1 MSGSQALEVAIGLV
15 LMLFLLS
22 LVASSMVEVV
32 SQVLKKRSKDLAAV
46 IERMVGQPTDPA
58 VPTVAGTATYA
69 MLQMASERPP
79 SYLPARAFGDAVL
92 EIVAT
97 ARKGAADA
105 AAMFDRLPTGLQA
118 KLKPLLLN
126 AQGDLTAIRAEVET
140 WFDQTMDRMA
150 GVYKR
155 WTQVVLFVVGLTL
168 AVAANA
174 SVFGV
179 AAKLWHD
186 PVTRA
191 TVVQAAGRAAADDGA
206 SDPAT
211 NLEEVARQVDD
222 LEEVGLPLGWAGDHP
237 AGKGLGVA
245 GYVAGWLAT
254 AFLVM
259 LGAPFWFDTLTKLV
273 ALRSSGRKPPR
284 AADDPAS
291 ATRAMFGAPGQP
303 ALAREGAVPF
313 GVPVAGGA
321 TTPEERLFQN
331 LPA

>member
-22 LVASSMVEVV
+22 LVASSIVEVV
-32 SQVLKKRSKDLAAV
+32 SQLLRKRAKDLAAI
-46 IERMVGQPTDPA
+46 IERMVGEPTDPA
-58 VPTVAGTATYA
+58 VPTVTGTTTYA
-69 MLQMASERPP
+69 LLQMASERPP

-97 ARKGAADA
+97 ARRGAGDA
-105 AAMFDRLPTGLQA
+105 TAMFARLPTGLQA
-118 KLKPLLLN
+118 KLRPLLLN

-140 WFDQTMDRMA
+140 WFDQTMDRLA

-155 WTQVVLFVVGLTL
+155 WTQVVLFAVGLTL

-174 SVFGV
+174 SLFGV

-191 TVVQAAGRAAADDGA
+191 TVAQAASRVAAGDG
-206 SDPAT
+206 SDPAA
-211 NLEEVARQVDD
+211 NLEEVARRVDD
-222 LEEVGLPLGWAGDHP
+222 LEEVGLPLGWAGDSP

-245 GYVAGWLAT
+245 GYAAGWLAT

-291 ATRAMFGAPGQP
+291 ATRIMFGAPGQP
-303 ALAREGAVPF
+303 ALAREGAVSF
-313 GVPVAGGA
+313 GVSASGTA
-321 TTPEERLFQN
+321 TPEERLFQN